1 MKAIET
7 VEDFAVVSRNRVTD
21 AVRMALHIAIN
32 VERRFTVLELAAQ
45 SGVKV
50 RAIRSYMSQD
60 ETEVREPSLSAALS
74 LALVLGPRTV
84 NAILSIIGYGG
95 AKPMADEDELPPMEI
110 IAAVVAPLN
119 TLVQAASDGRFDHT
133 ERAACRDAADQI
145 IAAVMPLSSAA
156 EAV

>member
-1 MKAIET
+1 MSVHDAALES
-7 VEDFAVVSRNRVTD
+7 EVVSRNRVTD
-21 AVRMALHIAIN
+21 AVRLALHIAVN
-32 VERRFTVLELAAQ
+32 VERRFTVLELSAQ

-60 ETEVREPSLSAALS
+60 EIEVREPSLSAALS
-74 LALVLGPRTV
+74 LALVLGPRAV

-119 TLVQAASDGRFDHT
+119 TLVQAAADNRFDHT

>member
-1 MKAIET
+1 MSVHDA
-7 VEDFAVVSRNRVTD
+7 VVDFEVVSRNRVTT
-21 AVRMALHIAIN
+21 AVRLALHIAIN
-32 VERRFTVLELAAQ
+32 VDRRFTVLELAAQ

-74 LALVLGPRTV
+74 MALVLGPRTV

-95 AKPMADEDELPPMEI
+95 AKPLADEDELRPMGI

-119 TLVQAASDGRFDHT
+119 TLVQAAADNHFDHL
-133 ERAACRDAADQI
+133 ERPKCRDAADQI

-156 EAV
+156 DAV